1 YKASMGITTNMK
13 VAATRWIAENASSL
27 GLDSIWIGEDIG
39 IGQDAFVLASA
50 TLTQAK
56 GVRVGTGIVPITV
69 HNISTLARAA
79 LTLQEL
85 GEGRFAFGIGIGG
98 MLDLEKLAI
107 KLTRPVTVLD
117 DAIRTL
123 RQLWSGEVVTFE
135 NELFQLKDY
144 SLGLKNPVR
153 TPIFLG
159 VRGPQMLKLSGR
171 LANGVILSGP
181 FDYLRSAIKM
191 VNDEARKA
199 GRKPDAV
206 EKVIWLPTIPTFKGG
221 SEELAKKVVAI
232 VVADMPEPVLNM
244 LSIEKEKIDKLR
256 AAISTGGPDG
266 GIPFVDQELLDM
278 FAISG
283 DKEHIVDLFDE
294 LGRMGATE
302 VILGPPFSGDWREA
316 SKEIFEEILAR
327 RRS

>member
-1 YKASMGITTNMK
+1 
-13 VAATRWIAENASSL
+13 
-27 GLDSIWIGEDIG
+27 
-39 IGQDAFVLASA
+39 
-50 TLTQAK
+50 
-56 GVRVGTGIVPITV
+56 
-69 HNISTLARAA
+69 
-79 LTLQEL
+79 
-85 GEGRFAFGIGIGG
+85 

-144 SLGLKNPVR
+144 SLGIKDSVHI
-153 TPIFLG
+153 PIFLG

-171 LANGVILSGP
+171 LADGVILSGP

-191 VNDEARKA
+191 VNDEALKA

-232 VVADMPEPVLNM
+232 VVGDMPEPVLNM
-244 LSIEKEKIDKLR
+244 LSIEKEKIDQLR

-283 DKEHIVDLFDE
+283 DKEHIVNLFDE

-316 SKEIFEEILAR
+316 TREIFEEILAR
-327 RRS
+327 RKS

>member
-1 YKASMGITTNMK
+1 MGITTNMK
-13 VAATRWIAENASSL
+13 VKATRWIAKNASSL

-39 IGQDAFVLASA
+39 IGQDTFVLAAA
-50 TLTQAK
+50 TLIQAK

-98 MLDLEKLAI
+98 MQDLEKLAI
-107 KLTRPVTVLD
+107 KLTKPVTVLE
-117 DAIRTL
+117 DAIKTL
-123 RQLWSGEVVTFE
+123 RQLWSGEIVTFE
-135 NELFQLKDY
+135 NELFQLQDY
-144 SLGLKNPVR
+144 RLGLIDPIH
-153 TPIFLG
+153 TPIILG

-171 LANGVILSGP
+171 IADGVILSGP
-181 FDYLRSAIKM
+181 FDYLRSAIKI

-199 GRKPDAV
+199 GRKPEAV

-221 SEELAKKVVAI
+221 SEELAKRVVAI
-232 VVADMPEPVLNM
+232 VVADMPESVLNM
-244 LSIEKEKIDKLR
+244 LSIEKEKIDLLR
-256 AAISTGGPDG
+256 AAISAGGPDW
-266 GIPFVDQELLDM
+266 GIPFVDQELMDM

-316 SKEIFEEILAR
+316 TREIFEEILAR
-327 RRS
+327 RKS